1 MLFYLIAYMLP
12 FAPFIGILYY
22 FSKVGDYHFRIQ
34 EIKREVDRD
43 YDSVLPAWADEEITA
58 LKKEQWKCVG
68 AISILVALSAF
79 FTYILLPPM

>member
-1 MLFYLIAYMLP
+1 MLFYLIVYTLP
-12 FAPFIGILYY
+12 FVPFIGILYY
-22 FSKVGDYHFRIQ
+22 FNKVGDYHFRIQ

-43 YDSVLPAWADEEITA
+43 YDSTLPIWADEEITA

-68 AISILVALSAF
+68 AVFILVAISAF